1 MGVYKAMAAKQQA
14 EEVDLKLPEGVGV
27 SEEVQGILKEM
38 LDSYQKELP
47 ALDEQQILEAQLY
60 ISRLPSMAA
69 SELNELKKLPFA
81 KQLERFNAMPQ
92 VNAASATRNNILVA
106 STMRYGRAYAK
117 TAATWGLVLAV
128 GALWAFQPKWA
139 MRHVPFYAPKEE
151 S

>member
-92 VNAASATRNNILVA
+92 VNVA